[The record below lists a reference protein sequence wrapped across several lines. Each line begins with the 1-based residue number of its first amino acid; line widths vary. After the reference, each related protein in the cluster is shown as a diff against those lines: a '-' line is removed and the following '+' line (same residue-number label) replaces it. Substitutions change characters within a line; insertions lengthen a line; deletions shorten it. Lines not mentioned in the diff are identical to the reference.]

1 VKLIAIGTLSLIAS
15 VGLAHAAA
23 ADGKDPYNSKCQSCH
38 GANGEGKAAIG
49 KAFGVTMTPL
59 TAKEVKSMSDADMK
73 KVILA
78 GKGKMKPVAGV
89 SDKQADDIVAYVKS
103 LKE

>member
-1 VKLIAIGTLSLIAS
+1 MKILVTGILTSIVS
-15 VGLAHAAA
+15 VGLVYGAA
-23 ADGKDPYNSKCQSCH
+23 ADGKDLYNAKCQSCH

-49 KAFGVTMTPL
+49 KAFGVTMAPL
-59 TAKEVKSMSDADMK
+59 GSKEVKGMSDADLK

-89 SDKQADDIVAYVKS
+89 SEKQADDIVAYVKTF
-103 LKE
+103 KE

>member
-1 VKLIAIGTLSLIAS
+1 MKTLVIGGFALVMS
-15 VGLAHAAA
+15 VGLAYGAAPEGKMLYSTKCA
-23 ADGKDPYNSKCQSCH
+23 ACH

-49 KAFGVTMTPL
+49 KAFGVTMKPL
-59 TAKEVKSMSDADMK
+59 GSKEVQSMSDADIK
-73 KVILA
+73 KVILS

-89 SDKQADDIVAYVKS
+89 SEKQAEDIAAYVKT

>member
-1 VKLIAIGTLSLIAS
+1 MKLIAIGTLSLIAS

-23 ADGKDPYNSKCQSCH
+23 AEGKDLYTSKCQSCH
-38 GANGEGKAAIG
+38 GANGEGKPAIG

-59 TAKEVKSMSDADMK
+59 TAKEVKSMPDADIK
-73 KVILA
+73 KIIVS
-78 GKGKMKPVAGV
+78 GKGKMKAAAGV